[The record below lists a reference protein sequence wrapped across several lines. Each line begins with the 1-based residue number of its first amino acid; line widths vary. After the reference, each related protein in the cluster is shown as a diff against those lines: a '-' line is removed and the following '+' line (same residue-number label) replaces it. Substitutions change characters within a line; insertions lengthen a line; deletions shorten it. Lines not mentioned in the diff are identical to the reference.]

1 MNFSDLKN
9 KYRGQGQDNIGNLYK
24 YYASRKAD
32 TLVDAMAAAI
42 GVSALAANGAI
53 NLDSI
58 TPAMEEAFKSSFPNK
73 AIADLA
79 DMNTEQLQGVISNWK
94 GKLFEINV
102 RDKLN
107 HGDIVGDVSLG
118 EGQFA
123 ELAESLNQPGWDL
136 RIFNADGSVADFLQ
150 LKATNSMSY
159 INEALTKY
167 PDIDILA
174 TSEVAELSEN
184 LLNSNISNDE
194 LTAPLINILDSNE
207 SVVDFIL
214 PGLPFLI
221 IAASEGRKVFVK
233 KTDLDSAV
241 SNIGSRATKT
251 GLAMGMGWLAFDFT
265 GIGWLGLGTSALA
278 RLWFGYL
285 ERDEKI
291 IKIIPIV
298 ANKKEELLLLKASY
312 E

>member
-265 GIGWLGLGTSALA
+265 GIGWLGLGTSVLA
-278 RLWFGYL
+278 RWWFGYL

>member
-298 ANKKEELLLLKASY
+298 ANKNQELLLLKASY